1 MALSNRSMSMA
12 IGVIKPDQQQA
23 GNPSRRATGRL
34 CWCAPAR
41 QPEAERAH
49 TAHPSASARGGRHTC
64 AHRNALR
71 IGAENIHVFRVG
83 PSVGAARAIL
93 VHRLHPLGS
102 IDSCTA
108 AGASGI
114 HAGTARC
121 SQSSPCRAAH
131 SRIAKGSCRRGCCR
145 AVAAGG
151 SNDASFCCGSL
162 RFRCSSSSDS
172 SSSGQKELPRQ
183 PEAVPHA
190 AHRNGAG
197 VPAVAVPCHVLPL
210 EEAARLRSCGR
221 VHGDDRLYAPR
232 RQRRRQSRR
241 SRA

>member
-23 GNPSRRATGRL
+23 GNPSRRARATRRL

-41 QPEAERAH
+41 QPEQQRAH
-49 TAHPSASARGGRHTC
+49 RTSIRERERRPTPVHT
-64 AHRNALR
+64 NALR

-121 SQSSPCRAAH
+121 SQSSPCRAAN